1 MHDDPIDPVINFPL
15 IEFRRY
21 TIADGERDAF
31 AHLFDTYFP
40 EAFQQLGAF
49 AFGQF
54 LERDRTDRY
63 TWVRGFR
70 DSETRASACDAF
82 YTGPVWKEHGPAMNR
97 RLLDH
102 TDVRLL
108 APLQTNSGMPALPA
122 VDVLHELQGAQG
134 IVLAVVFAAMPD
146 AVDGLARRLSP
157 VFEHCCNNG
166 LRDAGL
172 LTTFDGPNSFP
183 RLPVRE
189 DGPFLVWLG
198 LARDEAHAAS
208 AIDAFAAMD
217 APLQAEGLLR
227 EPPERIVLRPT
238 ARSRLRWRAT

>member
-1 MHDDPIDPVINFPL
+1 MQDNPAESTNTFPL

-31 AHLFDTYFP
+31 AHLFDTHFP

-63 TWVRGFR
+63 TWIRGFR
-70 DSETRASACDAF
+70 DSETRASACNAF

-108 APLQTNSGMPALPA
+108 APLHADSGVPALPA
-122 VDVLHELQGAQG
+122 VDVLRELQGAQG
-134 IVLAVVFAAMPD
+134 VVLAAIFAVVPD
-146 AVDGLARRLSP
+146 AVDGLARRLAP
-157 VFEHCCNNG
+157 VFEHCRNNG

-198 LARDEAHAAS
+198 LARDEAHAAL
-208 AIDAFAAMD
+208 AIDAFAATD
-217 APLQAEGLLR
+217 AVLLAEGLLR
-227 EPPERIVLRPT
+227 EPPERIVLCPT